1 MSQVSNPAAA
11 KGKKKNFKE
20 RQATFDA
27 QTGLHTM
34 YLLLAFSFLF
44 SFVLFCF
51 NAHCSSCTLKVSSV
65 PYSACTLF
73 TGY

>member
-34 YLLLAFSFLF
+34 YLLLAFLCLF
-44 SFVLFCF
+44 SFVLF
-51 NAHCSSCTLKVSSV
+51 
-65 PYSACTLF
+65 
-73 TGY
+73 